1 MKIRKVI
8 YSNPVTVVFW
18 DDGDGKITKTMSRC
32 DSADTYDELTGF
44 LMCVMKKIMRA
55 KDMRKMLANYVYG
68 DNPKYIK
75 RDKKN
80 KPALYSKGGTL
91 FIPCEKSDST
101 PIPVRIDNI
110 IFSGD
115 DHPTL
120 SATVESSPLN
130 EENFMEFLGQIA
142 DMLSNE
148 WEIDFSNME

>member
-1 MKIRKVI
+1 MKIKKVI

-44 LMCVMKKIMRA
+44 LMCVMKKTMRA
-55 KDMRKMLANYVYG
+55 KDMRRMLANYVYG

-80 KPALYSKGGTL
+80 KSKLYNKKALL
-91 FIPCEKSDST
+91 IPF
-101 PIPVRIDNI
+101 DNV

-115 DHPTL
+115 DHAILP
-120 SATVESSPLN
+120 ATVESNPLN
-130 EENFMEFLGQIA
+130 EENIMEVLGQIA
-142 DMLSNE
+142 DLLSNE
-148 WEIDFSNME
+148 WELDFSSME